1 MSDMV
6 REQVIKT
13 QPHFAHVGIIEA
25 ARELSMQL
33 DNLAE
38 DDNDAQAA
46 ADLDSIHGH
55 EGKKLNPVHWMHC
68 IAVNCLLKFNTRR

>member
-1 MSDMV
+1 M
-6 REQVIKT
+6 IKT
-13 QPHFAHVGIIEA
+13 KPHYAHVGVIEA

-55 EGKKLNPVHWMHC
+55 KGRMLNTVHQMHY
-68 IAVNCLLKFNTRR
+68 IALHCS